1 MEERF
6 VKNKDVTSKDNGR
19 QGGFRLVF
27 SDWLLIIMAVFLFFF
42 LSSAV
47 VTRQDEY
54 SMILQFRQIVRV
66 IDEPGL
72 NFKIPFIQVVEK
84 REKKILFYEISRS
97 DVITSD
103 KRTMIVDSYVLWR
116 ITDPTLYYQTLSGL
130 KTQAEARIDTIVYN
144 AIKNTISSMTQEEI
158 IRSRDGD
165 VTISDLDFELE
176 TIVLDFATVGDD
188 DFIPTLDDITDAEAK
203 SLTQEIAANL
213 KNEVDVSN
221 YGIEIITVEVKA
233 LDLPDSNKDAV
244 YNRMISE
251 RDMVRTL
258 YISEGES
265 LAQMIRNEAD
275 MEVSVMLA
283 GARTEAA
290 KIIAEAEAEFMR
302 ILSTA
307 YNDAERSRFYQ
318 FVRALEAGKIAFDSN
333 RGNILMLDRDSPL
346 ARIFYDFS
354 LMTPITDT
362 GTVVIPENISENND
376 LTDE

>member
-6 VKNKDVTSKDNGR
+6 VRNKDVTSNDKPR
-19 QGGFRLVF
+19 RFRLVF
-27 SDWLLIIMAVFLFFF
+27 SDWLLIIMITALFFF

-84 REKKILFYEISRS
+84 REQKTLFYEISRS

-116 ITDPTLYYQTLSGL
+116 ITNPTLYYQTLSGL

-158 IRSRDGD
+158 ILSRDGD
-165 VTISDLDFELE
+165 ITISDLDFEIE
-176 TIVLDFATVGDD
+176 TIVLDFAADD
-188 DFIPTLDDITDAEAK
+188 DFALAGNDIEMAETK
-203 SLTQEIAANL
+203 SLTKGIAANL
-213 KNEVDVSN
+213 VNEVDVSN

-233 LDLPDSNKDAV
+233 LDLPDSNKEAV

-251 RDMVRTL
+251 REMVRTL

-265 LAQMIRNEAD
+265 QAQMIRNEAD

-290 KIIAEAEAEFMR
+290 KIIAEGESEYMR

-307 YNDAERSRFYQ
+307 YNDAQRSEFYE
-318 FVRALEAGKIAFDSN
+318 FVRALEAGKLAYRNN
-333 RGNILMLDRDSPL
+333 RGNILMLDKDSPL
-346 ARIFYDFS
+346 ARIFYNFS
-354 LMTPITDT
+354 L
-362 GTVVIPENISENND
+362 NNS
-376 LTDE
+376 LTAE

>member
-1 MEERF
+1 MEEKF
-6 VKNKDVTSKDNGR
+6 VKNKDVTNNESP
-19 QGGFRLVF
+19 GGFRLVF
-27 SDWLLIIMAVFLFFF
+27 SDWLLIIMAVCLFLF

-66 IDEPGL
+66 IEEPGL
-72 NFKIPFIQVVEK
+72 AFKVPFIQVVEK
-84 REKKILFYEISRS
+84 REQKILFYEISRS

-165 VTISDLDFELE
+165 VVVSDIDFELE
-176 TIVLDFATVGDD
+176 TILLDFAGAGED
-188 DFIPTLDDITDAEAK
+188 DFAPSKDDNHVEAK
-203 SLTQEIAANL
+203 SLTREIAANL
-213 KNEVDVSN
+213 MNEVDVSN

-233 LDLPDSNKDAV
+233 LDLPESNKDAV

-265 LAQMIRNEAD
+265 LAQMIRNEAN
-275 MEVSVMLA
+275 MEVNVMLA
-283 GARTEAA
+283 GAKSEAA
-290 KIIAEAEAEFMR
+290 KIIADGEAEYMR

-307 YNDAERSRFYQ
+307 YNDVARSDFYQ
-318 FVRALEAGKIAFDSN
+318 FVRALEAGKLAFNSN
-333 RGNILMLDRDSPL
+333 KGNILMLDKDSPL

-354 LMTPITDT
+354 IVRTGNDT
-362 GTVVIPENISENND
+362 GRNIFVNDD
-376 LTDE
+376 LTD